1 MKMNKSVLSAGLV
14 FSVAVPGLF
23 AVSAAGEPE
32 TAAVVSKTVFERPLK
47 HDGDIAAHF
56 DVDRDLGR
64 AWIDV
69 VITDRETEPAAQ
81 APEVVRRALD
91 GLYYDPARKQVIYRN
106 GAEGIVCAEDSN
118 FLWVK
123 SLKDTG
129 QCELRPSSE
138 TRRIDDGFRIE
149 EKNVG
154 KVVFEARS
162 PA

>member
-1 MKMNKSVLSAGLV
+1 MKMNKSVLGAGLV
-14 FSVAVPGLF
+14 FTVAGWMLP
-23 AVSAAGEPE
+23 AVSLAGAPK
-32 TAAVVSKTVFERPLK
+32 TAAVVSKTVFERPVDDVDL
-47 HDGDIAAHF
+47 AAHF

-69 VITDRETEPAAQ
+69 VLTSSDYPGR
-81 APEVVRRALD
+81 APEVVREALD
-91 GLYYDPARKQVIYRN
+91 GLYYDPVRKQVIYRN

-149 EKNVG
+149 
-154 KVVFEARS
+154 
-162 PA
+162 

>member
-1 MKMNKSVLSAGLV
+1 MKMNKSVLSTGLV
-14 FSVAVPGLF
+14 FTVLGWVLP
-23 AVSAAGEPE
+23 AVSAAGVPV
-32 TAAVVSKTVFERPLK
+32 TAAAVVKTVFERPLK
-47 HDGDIAAHF
+47 NGDIAAHF

-69 VITDRETEPAAQ
+69 VITHPETEPAAE

-138 TRRIDDGFRIE
+138 TRRIDDGFRVE

-154 KVVFEARS
+154 KVVFEARN
-162 PA
+162 AA